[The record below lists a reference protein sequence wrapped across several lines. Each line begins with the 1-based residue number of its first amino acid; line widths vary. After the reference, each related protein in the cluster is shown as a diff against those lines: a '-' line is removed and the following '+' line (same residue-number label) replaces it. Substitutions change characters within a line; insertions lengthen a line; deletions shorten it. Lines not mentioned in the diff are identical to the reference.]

1 MRDIQLDNYR
11 GLAMMYII
19 LCHTSYWMGD
29 MQEPYQSFLLFAMA
43 MVFFISGASLS
54 LGSSRRGLLPV
65 IVGRVKR
72 VVIPFYIY
80 ALVIIVLSVLAGWL
94 LGDTSRFGVWPFH
107 LLDYRW
113 RDVVNILLCQD
124 VPQIPN
130 NAHLWFLTP
139 YLLLSSTFPL
149 QQRLIEKCPRPVY
162 MVACIALFLLAQA
175 FTQSEL
181 VRELLCY
188 NIFMVG
194 GYLYYRRDKEI
205 VTALVGLAAG
215 AAIVGYVLLGGHFS
229 PIQGHKFPPD
239 WIFAFYGVFA
249 VCMLSLVFRRVT
261 IPSNRFLRLW
271 NTRGY
276 TIYLY
281 QSLVFIIVAII
292 RQYTYGRIAN
302 SWVWLVCDFII
313 AIVLSTLL
321 SYVTYP
327 LERKVLSKIRDK
339 R

>member
-11 GLAMMYII
+11 GLAMMYVIFG
-19 LCHTSYWMGD
+19 HTCYWMGD
-29 MQEPYQSFLLFAMA
+29 MPEPYQSFVLFAMA

-54 LGSSRRGLLPV
+54 LASTRRNLLSA

-80 ALVIIVLSVLAGWL
+80 ALVIIALSVLASL
-94 LGDTSRFGVWPFH
+94 LVGDTTRFGVRPFH
-107 LLDYRW
+107 LMDYRW
-113 RDVVNILLCQD
+113 SDVIDILLCQD
-124 VPQIPN
+124 VPKIPN

-139 YLLLSSTFPL
+139 YLLLTSTFPL
-149 QQRLIEKCPRPVY
+149 QQRLIDRCPRAVY
-162 MVACIALFLLAQA
+162 MAGCIVLFVLAQA

-181 VRELLCY
+181 LRELLCY
-188 NIFMVG
+188 NIFVVA
-194 GYLYYRRDKEI
+194 GYLYYRKDKEI
-205 VTALVGLAAG
+205 VTATVGLAAG

-229 PIQGHKFPPD
+229 PMQGHKFPPD
-239 WIFAFYGVFA
+239 WIFAFYGLFA
-249 VCMLSLVFRRVT
+249 VCMLSLVLRRVT
-261 IPSNRFLRLW
+261 IPSNSFLRLW

-281 QSLVFIIVAII
+281 QSLAFIIVAII

-302 SWVWLVCDFII
+302 MWLWLLADFIMVI
-313 AIVLSTLL
+313 LLSTVLSW
-321 SYVTYP
+321 VTYP
-327 LERKVLSKIRDK
+327 LERWIMRLFK